1 MVATAQTAP
10 QIPQLEL
17 VQPARPPRFS
27 DALLDEVRSGSLES
41 LEPQQLLAWGLANFA
56 PRMAL
61 SASFGSREGM
71 VILDML
77 SRIDPAHTRVFAID
91 TGRLHQ
97 ETYDLMDRVRDRYKV
112 QIEVF
117 FPEAAR
123 VQQLVREHGLNL
135 FYESTDKRQLCC
147 GVRKVEPLKRALA
160 GLDAW
165 ITGLRPE
172 HGPTRRNVRAV
183 EIDAVHDG
191 RIKLNPLVRWTRAD
205 VDAYVEQHRVPV
217 HALHAKGFP
226 SVGCMPCTRA
236 VQPGEDER
244 AGRWWWESPEQ
255 RECGIHTGY
264 EEKGSGI

>member
-1 MVATAQTAP
+1 MVSSAQTAP

-17 VQPARPPRFS
+17 VERPRPPRFTES
-27 DALLDEVRSGSLES
+27 LLEEVRSGRLDA
-41 LEPQQLLAWGLANFA
+41 LAPQDLLAWGLERFA
-56 PRMAL
+56 PRIAL

-112 QIEVF
+112 QIEVY
-117 FPEAAR
+117 FPDAQR

-135 FYESTDKRQLCC
+135 FYESTDKRKLCC
-147 GVRKVEPLKRALA
+147 GIRKVEPLKRALA

-172 HGPTRRNVRAV
+172 HGPTRKNVRAV
-183 EIDAVHDG
+183 EIDTVHED
-191 RIKLNPLVRWTRAD
+191 RIKLN
-205 VDAYVEQHRVPV
+205 
-217 HALHAKGFP
+217 
-226 SVGCMPCTRA
+226 
-236 VQPGEDER
+236 
-244 AGRWWWESPEQ
+244 
-255 RECGIHTGY
+255 
-264 EEKGSGI
+264 